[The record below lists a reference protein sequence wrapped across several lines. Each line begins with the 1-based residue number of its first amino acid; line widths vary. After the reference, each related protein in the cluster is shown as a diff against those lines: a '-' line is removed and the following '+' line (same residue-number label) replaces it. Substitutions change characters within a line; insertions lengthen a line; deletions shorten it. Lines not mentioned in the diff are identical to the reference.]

1 MHPKLILARVSK
13 GVRSRAAA
21 LLQSGLTPQQL
32 SLTLCLGT
40 ALGVM
45 PLLWGTTLLCA
56 LVAARLK
63 LNQAA
68 MQAVNYCCYPLQL
81 ALFLPFCRLGE
92 LLFPWGGAVR
102 GEMLTEALHGHL
114 GGSLSLLA
122 LATAR
127 GVGGWFV
134 TILPLVLLVYPVLK
148 GVLRK
153 RGKAGAMGRE
163 TGDFPL
169 AAGLPLP
176 DPPPPGEGS

>member
-1 MHPKLILARVSK
+1 MHPKLIFPRVMKGARSL
-13 GVRSRAAA
+13 AAA
-21 LLQSGLTPQQL
+21 LLQSGLTPRQL

-102 GEMLTEALHGHL
+102 GDLLTEALHGHL

-122 LATAR
+122 VATAR
-127 GVGGWFV
+127 GVGAWFV
-134 TILPLVLLVYPVLK
+134 TTLPLALLVYPVLK
-148 GVLRK
+148 GVLCK
-153 RGKAGAMGRE
+153 RRGAGGADTRPVVG
-163 TGDFPL
+163 GQL
-169 AAGLPLP
+169 
-176 DPPPPGEGS
+176 